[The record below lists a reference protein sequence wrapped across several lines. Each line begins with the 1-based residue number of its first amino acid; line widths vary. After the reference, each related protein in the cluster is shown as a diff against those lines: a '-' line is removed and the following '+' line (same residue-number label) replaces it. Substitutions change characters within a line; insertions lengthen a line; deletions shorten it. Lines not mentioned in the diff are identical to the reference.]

1 MTENVMAT
9 IAEKAVATKRDA
21 AELCVES
28 EGSSVL
34 SLLAQLKQS
43 VGDLALFDDITVEA
57 EVDQAGPR
65 AKSHF
70 RFRCYRR
77 SGG

>member
-1 MTENVMAT
+1 MTEKAITM
-9 IAEKAVATKRDA
+9 IREKAVTTTGDTADQ
-21 AELCVES
+21 CVEA
-28 EGSSVL
+28 EGASML

-43 VGDLALFDDITVEA
+43 VGDLALFDDISVEA
-57 EVDQAGPR
+57 DVDQAGPR